1 MTIELR
7 KAECLELLNRIAGGL
22 ASNPEFIKTTVQY
35 RGYGEIGAQIAKKA
49 KDAINE
55 IMGGDYDFQ

>member
-7 KAECLELLNRIAGGL
+7 KAECLELLNSIAGGL
-22 ASNPEFIKTTVQY
+22 ASNPEFIKATIQY
-35 RGYGEIGAQIAKKA
+35 RGYSEVGEQIAKKA

>member
-1 MTIELR
+1 MTIDLS
-7 KAECLELLNRIAGGL
+7 KSECIELLNSISGGL
-22 ASNPEFIKTTVQY
+22 ARNPEFIKATVQY
-35 RGYGEIGAQIAKKA
+35 RGYGEIGTQIAKKA